1 MTAYENPKAFSL
13 VVGMGATG
21 FSIAQFL
28 ASKGQAFHVF
38 DTRASSSMLE
48 RFEESFPESQ
58 TFFGEIEESFV
69 LDAEEIYLSPGV
81 SRKEKVISSALAA
94 GKSVVG
100 DIELFL
106 REVEKPVIGITGSNG
121 KSTVTTLVGM
131 AANKSQVDVGVGG
144 NIGTPALELLS
155 SSAELYVLELSSFQ
169 LESTPKPNL
178 EVACNLN
185 ISADHMDRYDGLDD
199 YASVKRG
206 IYVGAKNAVY
216 NFDDLLTKPED
227 VDKVNQS
234 NQRYAF
240 GVGEVGEADG
250 DVQPYQ
256 FNAESGWLM
265 CGTEPLIHRDDIKVS
280 GMHNIANALA
290 LFAIADAAKLK
301 RDACIET
308 LKEFK
313 GLSHRCE
320 YIAERGGVTYIN
332 DSKATNVGAA
342 VAAIEGLSPEFDG
355 IVLIAGGQGKG
366 AEFDELGQC
375 INEHVRLVVLL
386 GEDKEKIAS
395 MLSDDVEKVF
405 VQSMEE
411 AVSVSTTEAQ
421 AGELVLLSPACASFD
436 MFSSFGNRGDIFRAS
451 VETGGDL

>member
-1 MTAYENPKAFSL
+1 MAAYENPKAFSL

-38 DTRASSSMLE
+38 DTRSSSNMLE
-48 RFEESFPESQ
+48 KFEESFPESQ
-58 TFFGEIEESFV
+58 TFFGDIDELLV
-69 LDAEEIYLSPGV
+69 LEADEIYISPGV
-81 SRKEKVISSALAA
+81 SRKEKVIMSALAA

-131 AANKSQVDVGVGG
+131 VAEKSHVNVSVGG
-144 NIGTPALELLS
+144 NIGTPALELLN

-169 LESTPKPNL
+169 LESILKPSL

-185 ISADHMDRYDGLDD
+185 ISADHMDRYDDLDD

-206 IYVGAKNAVY
+206 IYLGAKNTVY
-216 NFDDLLTKPED
+216 NFDDRLTKPDNIDEA
-227 VDKVNQS
+227 NQS
-234 NQRYAF
+234 GQRYAF
-240 GVGEVGEADG
+240 GIGEFDKADG
-250 DVQPYQ
+250 DVQSYQ
-256 FNAESGWLM
+256 YNAENGWLM
-265 CGTEPLIHRDDIKVS
+265 CGTERLIHRDDIKVK
-280 GMHNIANALA
+280 GMHNVANALA
-290 LFAIADAAKLK
+290 LFAISDAAKLK
-301 RDACIET
+301 RDACIEV
-308 LKEFK
+308 LREFK

-320 YIAERGGVTYIN
+320 YVAEKDGVTYIN

-342 VAAIEGLSPEFDG
+342 VAAIEGLSSEFDG

-375 INEHVRLVVLL
+375 VNEYVRLVVLL
-386 GEDKEKIAS
+386 GEDRDKIAS
-395 MLSDDVEKVF
+395 VLSDDIEKVF
-405 VQSMEE
+405 VQSMEDAV
-411 AVSVSTTEAQ
+411 AVSGANAQ

-451 VETGGDL
+451 VMRGGAL